1 MVGRLGDGLLAV
13 AVRPGATAVLHHGV
27 LAHWT
32 EEQELVCQLGKE
44 KQH

>member
-13 AVRPGATAVLHHGV
+13 AVRLGATAVLHHHV
-27 LAHWT
+27 LAHWM